1 MAERPAMK
9 RSYGSASSAHSKETF
24 SPVMMSSPPRLY
36 LRRLSSIRFSLDTN
50 TMSRTPLSN
59 LRRTSWLEETTPI
72 RHADGNAD
80 RRYSTYRESEITG
93 TQQEC
98 AIPAQSS
105 GIGTADETWWIITLF
120 KRIAEKYGAVSLENK
135 GSAARDHLALERTFL
150 AWLRTSL
157 AFASI
162 GVAITQLF
170 RLNAAL
176 ASGKMRLASQAEPA
190 MLPQDLPFSPLAGYS
205 LPEEIV
211 EYLHWKSQQKEQ
223 APPFENLGPTLLDQL
238 LHLPA
243 HNSVAPTNHAIS
255 PSDLT
260 TSAFNNV
267 AADTLRHIG
276 TPLGATFLAISI
288 AVLFVGFHRYYETQ
302 FWILRGKFPASRG
315 SVTFVTFVAGA
326 LIVASLVVVF
336 VTSPESFSEK

>member
-1 MAERPAMK
+1 
-9 RSYGSASSAHSKETF
+9 
-24 SPVMMSSPPRLY
+24 MSSPPRLY

-93 TQQEC
+93 TQPEFQGLG
-98 AIPAQSS
+98 AIPAHSS
-105 GIGTADETWWIITLF
+105 GVGTADEAWWIISLY
-120 KRIAEKYGAVSLENK
+120 KRMAEKYGAVSLENK

-190 MLPQDLPFSPLAGYS
+190 MKPQDLPFSPLAGYS

-223 APPFENLGPTLLDQL
+223 APSFDDLGPTLLDQL

-243 HNSVAPTNHAIS
+243 HNSVAPTNRAIS
-255 PSDLT
+255 PSDIT
-260 TSAFNNV
+260 TSALGNT

-288 AVLFVGFHRYYETQ
+288 AVLFVGFHRYFETQ
-302 FWILRGKFPASRG
+302 YWILRGKFPASRG
-315 SVTFVTFVAGA
+315 SVTFITLIAGA

-336 VTSPESFSEK
+336 ITAPESFSEK